1 MEDITKFI
9 WKRARFLLQKEHKKL
24 KNSLKLKKQNEQA
37 DEWINF
43 ILHKEEKKNAD
54 ITKTWYTLKVKLHGM
69 LNAIILRV
77 G

>member
-54 ITKTWYTLKVKLHGM
+54 ITKLGTC
-69 LNAIILRV
+69 
-77 G
+77 